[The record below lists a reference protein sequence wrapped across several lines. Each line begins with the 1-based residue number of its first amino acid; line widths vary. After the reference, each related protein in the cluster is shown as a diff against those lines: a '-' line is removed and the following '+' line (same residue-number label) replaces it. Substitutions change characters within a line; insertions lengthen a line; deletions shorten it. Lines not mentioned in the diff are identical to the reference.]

1 MGASQNKVFLPL
13 LGKPMVLYS
22 IEAFQHSP
30 SIDAVLLVAH
40 PNEVDYCR
48 TEILDHYHIERVM
61 AVIPGGATR
70 HQSEECALAY
80 LRPEIEG
87 QAVSG
92 VDLVLFHDGARPLV
106 TPEEIDSLVQSARQ
120 WGGALLGT
128 AVPEHELIARM
139 KADGSV
145 ADILTATGLWR
156 AQTPQAFDARTL
168 LAAYDQASADG
179 FLGTDTASTY
189 ERCGYA
195 VRMVAGSWENIKMTT
210 PHDLLVGEAILRRR
224 EVTA

>member
-22 IEAFQHSP
+22 IEACKHSRLVDD
-30 SIDAVLLVAH
+30 ILLVAH
-40 PNEVDYCR
+40 PTEVTYCR
-48 TEILDHYHIERVM
+48 EEILERYHIEKEL

-80 LRPEIEG
+80 LRPAIEA
-87 QAVSG
+87 QPVPG
-92 VDLVLFHDGARPLV
+92 VELVLFHDGARPLV
-106 TPEEIDSLVQSARQ
+106 TSDEIDRLVQAART

-128 AVPEHELIARM
+128 PLQEHELIAQL
-139 KADGSV
+139 KADGTV
-145 ADILTATGLWR
+145 AGILSASGLWR

-168 LAAYDQASADG
+168 LAAYDQANADG

-189 ERCGYA
+189 ERFGCA
-195 VRMVAGSWENIKMTT
+195 VHMVEGSWENIKMTT
-210 PHDLLVGEAILRRR
+210 PHDLMVGEAILYGR
-224 EVTA
+224 